1 MKVFDLHC
9 DTLSELRYAEE
20 AGQPK
25 SFAENDLQ
33 IDLKK
38 LQKGDYMLQCFAAFV
53 NLARPGQDPLVAALE
68 EIDIFKRI
76 MAKYSDFI
84 APVYQPED
92 LRKNAE
98 AGKISG
104 MLTIEEG
111 GCCKGSLGVLR
122 RMYELGVRM
131 MTLTW
136 NHENELA
143 SPNVVPG
150 GGHNIW
156 PCAPNT
162 ETGLKEKGFEFL
174 AEMERLHIIADVS
187 HLSDKGFWDIVE
199 HSTRPFAASHSNCRA
214 LAPHCRNLTDEMIR
228 VMAEKLSLIH
238 I

>member
-84 APVYQPED
+84 APVYQLED

-104 MLTIEEG
+104 MLTIEEA

-143 SPNVVPG
+143 SPQRNPG
-150 GGHNIW
+150 GVLV
-156 PCAPNT
+156 PQT
-162 ETGLKEKGFEFL
+162 EKGLTGKGFEFL
-174 AEMERLHIIADVS
+174 AEMERMHMIVDVS
-187 HLSDKGFWDIVE
+187 HLSDKGGYRGARHPAFCGQPLQLPR
-199 HSTRPFAASHSNCRA
+199 TGT
-214 LAPHCRNLTDEMIR
+214 PHPQPDR
-228 VMAEKLSLIH
+228 
-238 I
+238 

>member
-104 MLTIEEG
+104 VKAQIQKAYEILHREAEEQE
-111 GCCKGSLGVLR
+111 KDKR
-122 RMYELGVRM
+122 ELVALKYQLEDAKKKAKKVKDGEAE
-131 MTLTW
+131 T
-136 NHENELA
+136 A
-143 SPNVVPG
+143 K
-150 GGHNIW
+150 
-156 PCAPNT
+156 AP
-162 ETGLKEKGFEFL
+162 EESE
-174 AEMERLHIIADVS
+174 A
-187 HLSDKGFWDIVE
+187 
-199 HSTRPFAASHSNCRA
+199 
-214 LAPHCRNLTDEMIR
+214 TDG
-228 VMAEKLSLIH
+228 
-238 I
+238 

>member
-1 MKVFDLHC
+1 M
-9 DTLSELRYAEE
+9 
-20 AGQPK
+20 
-25 SFAENDLQ
+25 
-33 IDLKK
+33 
-38 LQKGDYMLQCFAAFV
+38 
-53 NLARPGQDPLVAALE
+53 AALE

-104 MLTIEEG
+104 MLTIEEA

-150 GGHNIW
+150 NGPIW
-156 PCAPNT
+156 PCMPNT

-187 HLSDKGFWDIVE
+187 HLSDKGFWTLR
-199 HSTRPFAASHSNCRA
+199 STAPAPLRPATPTAAPWPPTA
-214 LAPHCRNLTDEMIR
+214 AT
-228 VMAEKLSLIH
+228 
-238 I
+238 

>member
-122 RMYELGVRM
+122 LMHELGVRM

-150 GGHNIW
+150 GGGDIW
-156 PCAPNT
+156 PCKPNT
-162 ETGLKEKGFEFL
+162 ESRHGYHLALPTQYEDRPERKGLRVPG
-174 AEMERLHIIADVS
+174 RD
-187 HLSDKGFWDIVE
+187 G
-199 HSTRPFAASHSNCRA
+199 AAAH
-214 LAPHCRNLTDEMIR
+214 HCRCEPPLG
-228 VMAEKLSLIH
+228 
-238 I
+238 